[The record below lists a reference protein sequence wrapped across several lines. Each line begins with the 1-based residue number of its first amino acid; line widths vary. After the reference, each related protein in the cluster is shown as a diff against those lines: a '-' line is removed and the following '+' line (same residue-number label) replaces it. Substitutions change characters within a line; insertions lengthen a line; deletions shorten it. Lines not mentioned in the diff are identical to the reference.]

1 MKKAA
6 LIAMGLAFVAP
17 ALAYA
22 GDDRRAACYDKTD
35 LAFDDCM
42 KPATGEGA
50 MTICYRKRDS
60 AKADCDQ
67 ANPDLQKQIDQVFHD
82 IGACEQSNIGC
93 DTINERIDE
102 VNAKAKQADPSGLS
116 GISVGWANGG
126 KVTYHPYV
134 APTPPSEA
142 EVKASADAYAAQER
156 ARKLEACN
164 KLPTTYGVIMCR
176 WGV

>member
-1 MKKAA
+1 MKKAV
-6 LIAMGLAFVAP
+6 LLAACLGVVAP

-22 GDDRRAACYDKTD
+22 DDDRKAACYDKTD

-42 KPATGEGA
+42 KSATGEGA
-50 MTICYRKRDS
+50 MTICYRKRDT
-60 AKADCDQ
+60 AKADCNQ
-67 ANPDLQKQIDQVFHD
+67 ANPDLKTQMDQVFQD
-82 IGACEQSNIGC
+82 ISACEQNDIGC

-102 VNAKAKQADPSGLS
+102 VNAKAKLADPSGSS
-116 GISVGWANGG
+116 GISVGWANG

-134 APTPPSEA
+134 APTPPTEA
-142 EVKASADAYAAQER
+142 EVKAQADAYAAQER

-176 WGV
+176 WGL